1 MTAERLT
8 DAEFLA
14 RLDRETTVSL
24 RDHPE
29 RWRWVRAGGVKS
41 SVSADAVGSARPKP
55 VGVDLPPPP
64 VSPSRGNGSATRVRS
79 EPPPE
84 PHLTHDG
91 LSLTPGEWA
100 ARTGLR
106 RQAITLRL
114 RNGWTVEETLTIP
127 AGGRRPRPPRPPRP
141 PRSPR
146 WQPQHDRDERI
157 YAALAERGSRTRDQ
171 LAAELHLSSSLV
183 RMALY
188 RLRDTDRVAVI
199 GSLDIQGYPHVWAAV
214 EPPAVAS

>member
-1 MTAERLT
+1 VTAERFT

-14 RLDRETTVSL
+14 RLDRDTEVSL

-41 SVSADAVGSARPKP
+41 SASADAVGSARPKP
-55 VGVDLPPPP
+55 VGADLPPPP
-64 VSPSRGNGSATRVRS
+64 VSPRGNGSATRVRS

-114 RNGWTVEETLTIP
+114 RAGWTVEETLTIP
-127 AGGRRPRPPRPPRP
+127 AGGRRPRPPRPPR
-141 PRSPR
+141 SPR
-146 WQPQHDRDERI
+146 WQLQHDRDERI

-171 LAAELHLSSSLV
+171 LVAELHLSSSLV

-188 RLRDTDRVAVI
+188 RLRDAGRVAVI
-199 GSLDIQGYPHVWAAV
+199 GSLDIQGYPNVWAAV